1 MERDD
6 EGLFGLKTG
15 NGIDC
20 FDDFDFAQ
28 DATVIVNM
36 PIMPTRRFF
45 CLKEPGSIGRGCEI
59 MIKREDGLGDLRR
72 VKALDR
78 SRNLVELDR
87 PMEGWPMM
95 GGSVVRV
102 LGYNR
107 HYINLKQMEAVKK
120 CIRQGGVL
128 LDKNLLNGKE
138 KEEVLET
145 FDC

>member
-1 MERDD
+1 
-6 EGLFGLKTG
+6 
-15 NGIDC
+15 
-20 FDDFDFAQ
+20 
-28 DATVIVNM
+28 
-36 PIMPTRRFF
+36 
-45 CLKEPGSIGRGCEI
+45 
-59 MIKREDGLGDLRR
+59 
-72 VKALDR
+72 
-78 SRNLVELDR
+78 
-87 PMEGWPMM
+87 
-95 GGSVVRV
+95 VVRV